1 VSAQQAAEI
10 QALLEGVALPAHKR
24 DLVRYARREQAADAA
39 AQLEKIPDREYKSL
53 DEVGEALFP
62 VQPPSGKAQAE
73 IPHAESGQ
81 PPGGD
86 AYTDPDPDTGRIQAG

>member
-1 VSAQQAAEI
+1 MYAEVATLQAV
-10 QALLEGVALPAHKR
+10 LEGVPLPAAKHE
-24 DLVRYARREQAADAA
+24 LMEYARTQNASAPLHLFDRLPEREFAT
-39 AQLEKIPDREYKSL
+39 L

-62 VQPPSGKAQAE
+62 TQPPSGKAQAE

-86 AYTDPDPDTGRIQAG
+86 AYTEIDPDTGRVQSD